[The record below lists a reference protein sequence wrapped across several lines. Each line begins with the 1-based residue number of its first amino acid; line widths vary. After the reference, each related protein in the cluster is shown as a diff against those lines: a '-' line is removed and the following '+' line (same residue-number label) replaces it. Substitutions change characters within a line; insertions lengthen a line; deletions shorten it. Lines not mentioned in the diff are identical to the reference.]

1 MKTILS
7 VVTALFLG
15 AIFVGCSNENDPI
28 IEDNPVPVEVV
39 EDNNESSNKND
50 SIFIDENL
58 LGSWQLLNYSGGI
71 AGTTYTVEAGKIIV
85 IFTKDGNI
93 QVSNEENLH
102 VPTFSTSMNT
112 FSCVDVKQSMFTGQV
127 AKGLLIGHHELYE
140 YSILD
145 GKLDLAESA
154 YDGFCFILEK
164 I

>member
-1 MKTILS
+1 M
-7 VVTALFLG
+7 
-15 AIFVGCSNENDPI
+15 
-28 IEDNPVPVEVV
+28 
-39 EDNNESSNKND
+39 
-50 SIFIDENL
+50 
-58 LGSWQLLNYSGGI
+58 GSWQLLNYSGGI
-71 AGTTYTVEAGKIIV
+71 AGTTYTVETGKIIV
-85 IFTKDGNI
+85 TFTKDGNI